1 MIEEFGITTGCPL
14 FDSAKS
20 SMPAEKNPGVFI
32 KHPDWLWNGNGIKA
46 EVYNKLK
53 GKFAEDS
60 FEYLN
65 ALIMLGGR
73 ATDHQV
79 KGYFNDDD
87 KWGLHIVSARRNY
100 FTKAPFYLIESFP
113 GQKTMGPKGMPNIIW
128 FVNYKNLYNLTLE

>member
-1 MIEEFGITTGCPL
+1 MIEEFGVTTGCPL

-20 SMPAEKNPGVFI
+20 SMPEEKNPGVFI

-53 GKFAEDS
+53 DKFAEDS

-79 KGYFNDDD
+79 KEYFNNDD

-100 FTKAPFYLIESFP
+100 FTMAPFYLIQSFP
-113 GQKTMGPKGMPNIIW
+113 GQKTMGPKGMPNTIW
-128 FVNYKNLYNLTLE
+128 FINYKNLYNLTIE